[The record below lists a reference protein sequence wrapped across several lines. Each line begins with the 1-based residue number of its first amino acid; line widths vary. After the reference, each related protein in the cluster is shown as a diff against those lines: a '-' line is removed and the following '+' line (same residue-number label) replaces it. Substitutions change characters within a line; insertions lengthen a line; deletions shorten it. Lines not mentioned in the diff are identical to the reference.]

1 MILRRPAS
9 RTTVST
15 RDLVSVLTIPELYHG
30 VASKSEWSL
39 EFTSDPWTVRG
50 LNPPPSACH
59 ADVQPSTPTAQNVQ
73 QTSPESNLL
82 CLATVT
88 TFPRSRHRA
97 ATR

>member
-1 MILRRPAS
+1 VILRRPAS

-50 LNPPPSACH
+50 SKMYSRPPR
-59 ADVQPSTPTAQNVQ
+59 NR
-73 QTSPESNLL
+73 
-82 CLATVT
+82 
-88 TFPRSRHRA
+88 TFCAKLP
-97 ATR
+97 